1 VLKVFKPCEVID
13 SVFVIAPE
21 FLQARGLKA
30 LLLDIDNTLVPHGRL
45 ESAPADLERVRHWL
59 VPLQEAGVALRIVSN
74 ALPDRIAF
82 HAKALGIK
90 AVGAGGTAGKPFA
103 PAYKTAI
110 AELGLEP
117 RQIAMLGDQVFTDVW
132 GANGMGVYSI
142 LVRPMSDDSKPH
154 THMARRL
161 ERLILRRFGIVW

>member
-1 VLKVFKPCEVID
+1 VLKVLKPQEVID
-13 SVFVIAPE
+13 SVFVITPE
-21 FLQARGLKA
+21 FLVQRGLKA

-45 ESAPADLERVRHWL
+45 ESKPTDLERVQRWL

-90 AVGAGGTAGKPFA
+90 AVGGGGTAGKPFA
-103 PAYKTAI
+103 PAYRTAI

-132 GANGMGVYSI
+132 GANGMGLYSI
-142 LVRPMSDDSKPH
+142 LVRPRH
-154 THMARRL
+154 R
-161 ERLILRRFGIVW
+161 